1 MEFRG
6 LDESNWLAVCSCG
19 HLEDYDPAAVASRR
33 HYLEAGAE
41 SGLRLI
47 VAHLRGRPAGF
58 AELVPIETAARDIS
72 GEGALFLHC
81 VLVLDERR
89 GVGRALVEEAARV
102 AAIAGRGL
110 VVDALHD
117 VYGFMPMEFFT
128 RLGFRVLALRGSRRL
143 MYRPCAPWAE
153 TATPLRAGTRGAAT
167 QPSPAHYLTPRY
179 TFKPAPGR
187 AVTIDVFFTPL
198 CGGLVS
204 EEAVMMRKAASDYP
218 GLVEVREYNCG
229 DPEVRRRYGIARA
242 VFVNGV
248 MRPNGDVIGI
258 DEARGLLRKAVIA
271 AAAGRPPSA
280 PDWDDTISRLF

>member
-1 MEFRG
+1 
-6 LDESNWLAVCSCG
+6 
-19 HLEDYDPAAVASRR
+19 
-33 HYLEAGAE
+33 
-41 SGLRLI
+41 
-47 VAHLRGRPAGF
+47 
-58 AELVPIETAARDIS
+58 
-72 GEGALFLHC
+72 
-81 VLVLDERR
+81 
-89 GVGRALVEEAARV
+89 VGRALVEEAARV